1 MTLLDGVK
9 AGQELSLSQ
18 KSGTFCWCP
27 PGIFTMGPHL
37 DPPAPSGEV
46 EVALSKG
53 FWMGKYVVTQAQY
66 EGVMGEN
73 PSGFIGASLPVETL
87 SKAQAE
93 VFCQRLTQLERAAGR
108 LPAPWIFRLPTEAQ
122 WEYACR
128 AGTTTAFSWGDD
140 VNQVDAYAWYAGN
153 AGGKTQAVGQKKPNP
168 WGLYDM
174 HGLCLEW
181 CRDVWLDRLPGGRDP
196 EVSKKDVSFRGGGV
210 KPLFY
215 CARGGGWLFD
225 AWRLKSRNR
234 NRLGPLDQSYLISFR
249 VALVMADE
257 PAISQPAE
265 PASPKQLLARPS
277 TAPAIRTQPTE
288 EFDYI
293 VVGAG
298 SAGCVVA
305 NRLSEQQDVSVLLLE
320 AGGPEANPNIAEFDL
335 LGSQFDWK
343 YQTEPE
349 PELNDRRIAWPRGK
363 MFGGCSAIGGKAY
376 TRGHRLDYDH
386 WHRLGNEGWGY
397 DEVLPYFKKS
407 ESNRHFHNDFHG
419 VDGPLSVELVSDY
432 SALKQAFLEAAK
444 ACGFEGDPRWDFNG
458 AQQEGIAGHY
468 QYTTKDGLRHSSAA
482 AFITPCLNRPN
493 LTPSP
498 WSRATRLVWDR
509 HRVVGIEYVSNA
521 WDLLTARARREV
533 IVCAGAVDSPHL
545 LMLSGIGPA
554 AQLKRY
560 KIPVKADLPGV
571 GQNLQDH
578 LNISVSNKPLAQQGE
593 HLKGTS
599 GLIVRTPHVLQSAS
613 PNLQFLVF
621 EAMVPAGVPGLP
633 PGPLL
638 FCTACL
644 VKPESI
650 GSLTLASADP
660 MAKPIIRPNYLQAG
674 HDLDVLTYGVQ
685 LIRKLTRATPLKR
698 LIDYELAPG
707 RETQTEE
714 QLQAFVRQNS
724 TTNFHP
730 VGTCKMG
737 HDEMAVVDP
746 RLRVHGIE
754 GLRVA
759 DASIMPTIVNV
770 NTNAPSIM
778 IGEKVADMIKNS

>member
-249 VALVMADE
+249 VALE
-257 PAISQPAE
+257 QAIS
-265 PASPKQLLARPS
+265 SS
-277 TAPAIRTQPTE
+277 TEKEI
-288 EFDYI
+288 
-293 VVGAG
+293 
-298 SAGCVVA
+298 
-305 NRLSEQQDVSVLLLE
+305 
-320 AGGPEANPNIAEFDL
+320 
-335 LGSQFDWK
+335 
-343 YQTEPE
+343 
-349 PELNDRRIAWPRGK
+349 
-363 MFGGCSAIGGKAY
+363 
-376 TRGHRLDYDH
+376 
-386 WHRLGNEGWGY
+386 
-397 DEVLPYFKKS
+397 
-407 ESNRHFHNDFHG
+407 
-419 VDGPLSVELVSDY
+419 
-432 SALKQAFLEAAK
+432 EAAILEFHK
-444 ACGFEGDPRWDFNG
+444 YFANGQYEEAIKIMGPRMSVYPPGGGSPQLVPDDRSSLMPLYHELHG
-458 AQQEGIAGHY
+458 R
-468 QYTTKDGLRHSSAA
+468 GLRQMLVPQDIQVYGYGDVAYATFLTKGLWWVPEGSPDVMRRVTQVWVKIDGQWLLVHGHVSLLDAPTSVV
-482 AFITPCLNRPN
+482 
-493 LTPSP
+493 LTPQ
-498 WSRATRLVWDR
+498 A
-509 HRVVGIEYVSNA
+509 I
-521 WDLLTARARREV
+521 
-533 IVCAGAVDSPHL
+533 
-545 LMLSGIGPA
+545 
-554 AQLKRY
+554 
-560 KIPVKADLPGV
+560 
-571 GQNLQDH
+571 
-578 LNISVSNKPLAQQGE
+578 
-593 HLKGTS
+593 
-599 GLIVRTPHVLQSAS
+599 AS
-613 PNLQFLVF
+613 F
-621 EAMVPAGVPGLP
+621 
-633 PGPLL
+633 
-638 FCTACL
+638 
-644 VKPESI
+644 S
-650 GSLTLASADP
+650 D
-660 MAKPIIRPNYLQAG
+660 
-674 HDLDVLTYGVQ
+674 
-685 LIRKLTRATPLKR
+685 
-698 LIDYELAPG
+698 
-707 RETQTEE
+707 
-714 QLQAFVRQNS
+714 
-724 TTNFHP
+724 
-730 VGTCKMG
+730 
-737 HDEMAVVDP
+737 
-746 RLRVHGIE
+746 
-754 GLRVA
+754 
-759 DASIMPTIVNV
+759 
-770 NTNAPSIM
+770 
-778 IGEKVADMIKNS
+778 